1 MPDLNAHHASAD
13 RHRRNAPQRARRLS
27 SPTRHFV
34 RHYVEM
40 VVAMFLGM
48 VVLGVPAGWA
58 LGAVGSS
65 WSELN
70 TDAPAL
76 MLLGMAATMTAPMV
90 GWMRYRGHG
99 WRANTEMSASMLV
112 PTFAAIALLEASV
125 VDDIDVLLVV
135 EHIAM
140 LLGMLGVMLL
150 RPVEYTHHRARAHL
164 ELQTA

>member
-1 MPDLNAHHASAD
+1 MPDLNAHHSAAD
-13 RHRRNAPQRARRLS
+13 RHRRNAPCARRI
-27 SPTRHFV
+27 SPSTRHFV

-48 VVLGVPAGWA
+48 AVLGVPAGWA

-125 VDDIDVLLVV
+125 VDDIGVLLVV

-150 RPVEYTHHRARAHL
+150 RPAEYTHHHAHAHL